1 MAFLNADVTFNVDFT
16 ADEVTA
22 GSVDTVQGATALT
35 GGQSV
40 HKITVTMTEPILNT
54 TWSADDTPAVTID
67 ATADKLTDTGTTDVS
82 SVHDWFNGT
91 MVVTVTVTE
100 AAQELVK
107 GTSLLQ
113 IATTAA
119 DIAGNVP
126 ALVHSK
132 AIS

>member
-1 MAFLNADVTFNVDFT
+1 
-16 ADEVTA
+16 
-22 GSVDTVQGATALT
+22 
-35 GGQSV
+35 
-40 HKITVTMTEPILNT
+40 
-54 TWSADDTPAVTID
+54 
-67 ATADKLTDTGTTDVS
+67 
-82 SVHDWFNGT
+82 

-126 ALVHSK
+126 TLVHST

>member
-1 MAFLNADVTFNVDFT
+1 MGRLEGRVA
-16 ADEVTA
+16 
-22 GSVDTVQGATALT
+22 
-35 GGQSV
+35 
-40 HKITVTMTEPILNT
+40 
-54 TWSADDTPAVTID
+54 
-67 ATADKLTDTGTTDVS
+67 
-82 SVHDWFNGT
+82 
-91 MVVTVTVTE
+91 VVTVTVTE

-126 ALVHSK
+126 VLVHSK

>member
-1 MAFLNADVTFNVDFT
+1 M
-16 ADEVTA
+16 
-22 GSVDTVQGATALT
+22 
-35 GGQSV
+35 
-40 HKITVTMTEPILNT
+40 LNT
-54 TWSADDTPAVTID
+54 TWSADGTPAVTID

-119 DIAGNVP
+119 DIAGNTP
-126 ALVHSK
+126 TLVHSTT
-132 AIS
+132 IS

>member
-1 MAFLNADVTFNVDFT
+1 MAALNATSAFNVDFT

-22 GSVDTVQGATALT
+22 GSIDTVQSATALT

-40 HKITVTMTEPILNT
+40 HKITVTMSEPILNT
-54 TWSADDTPAVTID
+54 TWSADGTPTVTID
-67 ATADKLTDTGTTDVS
+67 ATADKFTDSGTTDVS

-91 MVVTVTVTE
+91 MIVTVTVTE
-100 AAQELVK
+100 ADQELVK

-119 DIAGNVP
+119 DIAGNTP
-126 ALVHSK
+126 SLVHST